1 MPGIFVTAIIA
12 ALLGVICLA
21 LRRRA
26 KSTLKRE
33 VGIRNAA
40 NIQATEEFDAAQ
52 TEYEAA
58 EARGGYNSMARP
70 RRPEP
75 SNPSRKEQDLAFGAS
90 LLRWVVVGLF
100 ALAGLFTFLAS
111 FNPVTTKHVGV
122 VLEYGKPV
130 DERSEGGNFI
140 WPWQK
145 MAEMDASIQTDE
157 HVGDAKNNSL
167 SCVNVRIARQG
178 TACVDIITRW
188 RLKDSAAQ
196 SAYRDYRDFE
206 NVRRSLVSGGLQS
219 TGNSLFAT
227 YDPLAADD
235 KGNSLT
241 PTNAVLSE
249 EAEEMLRREVGD
261 KIEIISVRVNLVHL
275 DKKTQARLD
284 AFNEETAKTRTAVQA
299 QATATAQAEANKIL
313 AASVSNDPNVLTAIC
328 FEIWS
333 DLAKEGVQP
342 PAAGLAGCWPGG
354 QPVLVV
360 PQASGQRPN

>member
-1 MPGIFVTAIIA
+1 MPGLFVTAIIL
-12 ALLGVICLA
+12 ALVGGICLV

-26 KSTLKRE
+26 RSAHTGAVRARE
-33 VGIRNAA
+33 AA
-40 NIQATEEFDAAQ
+40 DAQAIADFEEAE
-52 TEYEAA
+52 TKYKAA
-58 EARGGYNSMARP
+58 EAEGKYHSVAEP
-70 RRPEP
+70 RRPKP
-75 SNPSRKEQDLAFGAS
+75 SDPTSTERELVVSAS
-90 LLRWVVVGLF
+90 VTRWVAVGLF
-100 ALAGLFTFLAS
+100 VLAGFFTFLAS

-122 VLEYGKPV
+122 VLEFGKAV
-130 DERSEGGNFI
+130 DERSEGANFT

-145 MAEMDASIQTDE
+145 MIEMDASIQTDE
-157 HVGDAKNNSL
+157 LVGNADNDTQ
-167 SCVNVRIARQG
+167 SCVSVRIARQG
-178 TACVDIITRW
+178 TACVDIITQW

-206 NVRRSLVSGGLQS
+206 NVRRSLVFGGLQS
-219 TGNSLFAT
+219 TGNSLFDT
-227 YDPLAADD
+227 YDALAADD

-241 PTNAVLSE
+241 PTNEELSVD
-249 EAEEMLRREVGD
+249 ATTMLREKVGD
-261 KIEIISVRVNLVHL
+261 RIEIISVSVNFVHL

-299 QATATAQAEANKIL
+299 QATATAQAEANRIL

-333 DLAKEGVQP
+333 DLAKDGVQP